1 LLQAAEHDF
10 NSGLPKPPKS
20 IRSEMTQT
28 ILVLQN
34 LVSGRKFNL
43 TITGI
48 ILLQALVLALET
60 FSEFSRFKNIFE
72 VIHWSVVGS
81 FIVEAGLK
89 FASLYPRPQVYFK
102 DSWNAFDFAIIVLSL
117 IPFTGS
123 FSTVA
128 RIVRL
133 LRVTRLANKSK
144 EMRIMIST
152 IAKSL
157 PSMLNI
163 LLLLG
168 ILFFIYG
175 IAGYH
180 LFSQIDSEHWGSLQD
195 SLLTLFK
202 IITLEEWVE
211 IMRPALDANTFN
223 AVFFISFIVVGTF
236 IVINLFVAIIVK
248 KTEEAHI
255 QIQTQSMSTPSQKEI
270 LIEIRQIKQMI
281 ENLEQKIGFVEKL
294 GKNPS

>member
-1 LLQAAEHDF
+1 LPQVADDF
-10 NSGLPKPPKS
+10 NSGLPKPLKS
-20 IRSEMTQT
+20 IRAEMTQT
-28 ILVLQN
+28 VLVLQN

-60 FSEFSRFKNIFE
+60 FSECSRFKNVFE
-72 VIHWSVVGS
+72 VIHWFVVGS
-81 FIVEAGLK
+81 FMVEAGLK
-89 FASLYPRPQVYFK
+89 FASLYPRPQTYFK
-102 DSWNAFDFAIIVLSL
+102 DGWNAFDFAIIVLSL

-180 LFSQIDSEHWGSLQD
+180 LFSHIDSEHWGSLQD

-202 IITLEEWVE
+202 IITLEGWVE
-211 IMRPALDANTFN
+211 IMEPAFDANTFN

-255 QIQTQSMSTPSQKEI
+255 QIQNQSIVMPSQKEI
-270 LIEIRQIKQMI
+270 LVEIRQIKQMI
-281 ENLEQKIGFVEKL
+281 EKLEQKIALVEKL
-294 GKNPS
+294 KK